1 MAFVQ
6 INMNYVRRVLQ
17 STVKLQHLL
26 LSRRRKSVKIPLN
39 LLKLTKISKEELP
52 KAAHSDVF
60 NLLLG
65 KNSLLDASATNHI
78 DPIPRRK
85 IESLDDLLSNL
96 SLSKRVQK
104 VKNLENIEEYEQ
116 THRKLLT
123 LWASRLDLLNTIEL
137 VTLFKF
143 IECDRKLPANLD
155 GDMLEKS
162 LENLLDIFSI
172 EDLGSIC
179 ESLFLCQYSIQSVE
193 LLDCL
198 SSKLVDNL
206 HNVSSRTVGAIL
218 KILRKSNVTRGKYS
232 KKSLDLQSILSDY
245 VHLWVIKPLAN

>member
-17 STVKLQHLL
+17 NTVKLQHLL
-26 LSRRRKSVKIPLN
+26 LSRRRKSVKIPLK

-60 NLLLG
+60 NLLG
-65 KNSLLDASATNHI
+65 KKSLLGASATNHI

-104 VKNLENIEEYEQ
+104 VKNFESIEEYEQ

-123 LWASRLDLLNTIEL
+123 LWASRIDLLNTIEL

-143 IECDRKLPANLD
+143 IECDRKLPANLN

-162 LENLLDIFSI
+162 LAYLLDRFSI
-172 EDLGSIC
+172 EDVGSIC
-179 ESLFLCQYSIQSVE
+179 QSLFLCQYSIQSVE

-218 KILRKSNVTRGKYS
+218 KILRKSNVTLGKYS

-245 VHLWVIKPLAN
+245 VHLWVLKPLAN